1 MLLQN
6 KGRKLSICKPLN
18 IVSHVPSRFYENA
31 WVIILIDTQLI
42 ILSQFESVNQ
52 NAKRKPII
60 LKRHFY
66 VKFLHPFLK
75 VRFCGIHFL
84 YIHLL
89 AFHTHEKISI
99 WFRPGIIEF
108 NSSQV
113 VVGLVLIKWPG
124 ESAANLIFTTSL
136 TFILVSHFEF

>member
-6 KGRKLSICKPLN
+6 EGWKLSICEPLN

-42 ILSQFESVNQ
+42 ILFQFERINQ

-75 VRFCGIHFL
+75 VHFCGIHFL

-89 AFHTHEKISI
+89 AFHTHEQSSI

-113 VVGLVLIKWPG
+113 VVGQVLIKWPG
-124 ESAANLIFTTSL
+124 KNATNVIFTTSL
-136 TFILVSHFEF
+136 AFLLVSHFEF